1 MKNIVDLFAGINI
14 ADKITKQAGLDF
26 FTSTIPKWMSPI
38 HGNLHLVGLQNS
50 LSKSAG
56 YPSIHFAANEWITK
70 SMGFPQ
76 KLSIPQTAFSLI
88 NQIAERQ
95 THMGN
100 LFKSIPFLA
109 TSPYASTQLNYLNSS
124 LYNVAERIIATSAYH
139 KQWELF
145 AEFERIN
152 AQAIEIALTLEESP
166 NLTESDM
173 EAFKA
178 LIASVIQFFRQNKKI
193 SGYSLVFLTI
203 VTSMMSIHQYWDFI
217 KSKPEGLTKEDL
229 KQLRWDIIEQVHNEL
244 KERKEYRIT
253 NRVCKVMLKP
263 SFRSTILDTLPVDF
277 EVVALQVNHKW
288 IYINYIDIEDNLPQT
303 GWVLKKYTKAP

>member
-1 MKNIVDLFAGINI
+1 
-14 ADKITKQAGLDF
+14 
-26 FTSTIPKWMSPI
+26 
-38 HGNLHLVGLQNS
+38 
-50 LSKSAG
+50 
-56 YPSIHFAANEWITK
+56 
-70 SMGFPQ
+70 
-76 KLSIPQTAFSLI
+76 
-88 NQIAERQ
+88 
-95 THMGN
+95 
-100 LFKSIPFLA
+100 
-109 TSPYASTQLNYLNSS
+109 
-124 LYNVAERIIATSAYH
+124 
-139 KQWELF
+139 
-145 AEFERIN
+145 
-152 AQAIEIALTLEESP
+152 
-166 NLTESDM
+166 M